1 MLSRPFREWRV
12 APLATYMGIYKKS
25 SSVDIK
31 GMDSIHKGT
40 AHKSYHGKTG
50 RVYNGT
56 QHAVGTV
63 TNKQAQGMRVAKRIN
78 VGTEHMMHSKS

>member
-1 MLSRPFREWRV
+1 
-12 APLATYMGIYKKS
+12 MGIYKKS

-31 GMDSIHKGT
+31 GMESIHKGS

-56 QHAVGTV
+56 QHAVGTA
-63 TNKQAQGMRVAKRIN
+63 TNKQAQGRRVARRIN
-78 VGTEHMMHSKS
+78 VGIEHMMHSKS

>member
-1 MLSRPFREWRV
+1 MFSRPFRKRRV
-12 APLATYMGIYKKS
+12 TPLATYMGIYKKS

-31 GMDSIHKGT
+31 GMESIHKGS

-56 QHAVGTV
+56 QHAVGTA
-63 TNKQAQGMRVAKRIN
+63 TNKQAQGRRVARRIN
-78 VGTEHMMHSKS
+78 VGIEHMMHSKS